1 MTELEKYLAEV
12 KARAEAATPGPW
24 QRGGSGTVIA
34 DVGGDS
40 AFDIIATE
48 DVGLCKDFENT
59 EFIMHA
65 RTDVD
70 RLVAMVEAARAG
82 LIAVAGPQRG
92 EYVDRNAREAL
103 AELDRLAAGGTQ

>member
-1 MTELEKYLAEV
+1 MTAEILRTLDAVRERCEKAHREICGLADGTRKWRMSIPV
-12 KARAEAATPGPW
+12 RADDSDCVLQDALD
-24 QRGGSGTVIA
+24 
-34 DVGGDS
+34 DVG
-40 AFDIIATE
+40 
-48 DVGLCKDFENT
+48 
-59 EFIMHA
+59 
-65 RTDVD
+65 